1 MFVVVLCR
9 VYERFSP
16 ELQLLYRH
24 IAEGEEDFL
33 QPRNQ
38 MLAAQAR
45 MQRPPELG
53 DNSNIRVGEVGMDQ
67 WRDSTGNKLA
77 KL

>member
-1 MFVVVLCR
+1 MK
-9 VYERFSP
+9 
-16 ELQLLYRH
+16 LLYRH

-38 MLAAQAR
+38 VLAAQAR
-45 MQRPPELG
+45 IQRPEELG
-53 DNSNIRVGEVGMDQ
+53 DNSRIKIGEVGMEE
-67 WRDSTGNKLA
+67 WRCSTGNSLA